1 MIQELLIQTNMGAK
15 FSEELEIR
23 RSKYKLILPDIV
35 AQEQTI
41 RVLRLVWLL
50 ALNCPEPPGVINY
63 RSETITYA

>member
-1 MIQELLIQTNMGAK
+1 MGAQ
-15 FSEELEIR
+15 FSEKLEIR

-50 ALNCPEPPGVINY
+50 ALNCPEPPGIINY
-63 RSETITYA
+63 